1 MRKLLLFLING
12 LLLSLFATAQ
22 ENPPELIT
30 DRPDQTESSA
40 IVPLKSLQIE
50 TGFVMEQITSGN
62 ITMNSYTYNTTLLR
76 YGLLENFELRMGLE
90 YLGNNTPDDS
100 PSGLGPLYTG
110 FKAKIM
116 NENGWKPGVAFLAGL
131 NLPFTAS
138 DYYAPENTAAGMR
151 FAFSHTLSEKLS
163 LGYNLGAEWDG
174 TSASPGFFYSLAL
187 GIGLTERLGIFAESF
202 GTIPESGVAEHM
214 LDAGVTFLVISN
226 LQFDV
231 SGGVGLNEQS
241 PDHFVSFGLSY
252 RLPE

>member
-1 MRKLLLFLING
+1 MKKQLLLITSIFFSFLA
-12 LLLSLFATAQ
+12 SAQ
-22 ENPPELIT
+22 DNPPELIT

-40 IVPLKSLQIE
+40 IIPLRLLQIE

-62 ITMNSYTYNTTLLR
+62 ITMNSYAYNTTLLR
-76 YGLLENFELRMGLE
+76 YGLLKNFELRLGLE
-90 YLGNNTPDDS
+90 FLGSNTPDS
-100 PSGLGPLYTG
+100 PSGLGPLHTG

-116 NENGWKPGVAFLAGL
+116 NENGWKPEMAILAGV
-131 NLPFTAS
+131 NLPFTAN
-138 DYYAPENTAAGMR
+138 DYYAPENTAAGFR

-187 GIGLTERLGIFAESF
+187 GISLTERLGMFAESF
-202 GTIPESGVAEHM
+202 GIIPESGVAEHM
-214 LDAGVTFLVISN
+214 LDAGVTFLVLSN

-231 SGGVGLNEQS
+231 SGGVGLNEVS
-241 PDHFVSFGLSY
+241 RDHFVSFGLSY